1 MVSRDW
7 LPCTRIYIA
16 SGSIFTAF
24 QYISTDR
31 NSLTR
36 MTNQVISTCLLFYV
50 GKRCSYKL
58 LLDQNNVLVP
68 SVHTHSHPSFLY
80 SPSSSVTYRS
90 YSLWLLFQ
98 RIPPTLHQHYH
109 SIYPLFWASFSS
121 LHITFFSPVSSALP
135 SPAPHLAFFLLT
147 THHYSSVFPPPVL
160 SSIILDFQIFFLL
173 TYRFSTHSSC
183 LLSPYAFCSYIYRL
197 FLYIQELYYFFFFGV
212 CNPIQ
217 AFFSLLIHHL
227 FFS

>member
-1 MVSRDW
+1 MVSRDQ

-36 MTNQVISTCLLFYV
+36 MTNQVISTYLLFYV

-68 SVHTHSHPSFLY
+68 SEHAHSHPSFLY
-80 SPSSSVTYRS
+80 FPSSSLTYRS
-90 YSLWLLFQ
+90 YSLWLLFH
-98 RIPPTLHQHYH
+98 RIPPALHQHYH

-121 LHITFFSPVSSALP
+121 LHTTFFFACFP
-135 SPAPHLAFFLLT
+135 SPAFSRPSPRILFN
-147 THHYSSVFPPPVL
+147 HYTS
-160 SSIILDFQIFFLL
+160 
-173 TYRFSTHSSC
+173 
-183 LLSPYAFCSYIYRL
+183 
-197 FLYIQELYYFFFFGV
+197 
-212 CNPIQ
+212 
-217 AFFSLLIHHL
+217 L
-227 FFS
+227 FFRISSPCLVVYYS